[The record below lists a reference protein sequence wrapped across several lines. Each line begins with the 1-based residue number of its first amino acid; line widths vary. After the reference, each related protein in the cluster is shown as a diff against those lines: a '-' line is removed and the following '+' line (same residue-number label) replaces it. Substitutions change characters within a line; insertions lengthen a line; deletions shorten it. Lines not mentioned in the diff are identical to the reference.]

1 MHKLIIKEY
10 HRITKEIYK
19 EWEETFYSIHNA
31 ERRKREL
38 EDRNLD
44 IGTQVRRFSVRI
56 IRNPKQKE
64 IIFKPDY

>member
-1 MHKLIIKEY
+1 MHKLIIKKY
-10 HRITKEIYK
+10 NRITKETLK
-19 EWEETFYSIHNA
+19 EWEEKFYSYHNA

-44 IGTQVRRFSVRI
+44 IGTQVRRFSVKI

>member
-19 EWEETFYSIHNA
+19 EWEEKFYSYHNA

-38 EDRNLD
+38 EWINSDTGSAKRVKAIL
-44 IGTQVRRFSVRI
+44 